1 MPTSTMIQETHAFRA
16 ILESRIAELQCGIQ
30 QLDHI
35 AVAQSPD
42 QVDESQ
48 SSSDRE
54 LAISNIDRN
63 SKELRNVR
71 AALRRIREGTFG
83 VCEECEE
90 DIHPKRLAAIPW
102 APLCIVCQEAVE
114 RRREEMKFQPSAP

>member
-1 MPTSTMIQETHAFRA
+1 MPTSTMIQEPHAFRA

-35 AVAQSPD
+35 AVEQSPD
-42 QVDESQ
+42 QVEESQ

-54 LAISNIDRN
+54 LAVSNIDRN
-63 SKELRNVR
+63 SKELRNAR

-102 APLCIVCQEAVE
+102 APLCIVCQEALE
-114 RRREEMKFQPSAP
+114 RRREEMKFQPLTI